1 VFVTHDQIEAMTMA
15 DKIVVMNDGLIEQIG
30 SPLDLYDTPV
40 NLFVASFIG
49 SPSMNLIPGTVRNG
63 DGLTVESESGSL
75 PLTGNHSVAD
85 GQPVV
90 YGIRPEHLELAED
103 GIAARVAVVEPTGLD
118 TMVVL
123 RHGGGDVSGSDRG
136 EGDTGEGERTGELV
150 AMFRERHEFK
160 PGETV
165 HLRPRAA
172 LAHIF
177 DRESGKRL

>member
-1 VFVTHDQIEAMTMA
+1 MASAGMAAPEIIAMVFQNYALYLHMKVYENMA
-15 DKIVVMNDGLIEQIG
+15 FSLK
-30 SPLDLYDTPV
+30 
-40 NLFVASFIG
+40 
-49 SPSMNLIPGTVRNG
+49 VRKEKP
-63 DGLTVESESGSL
+63 T
-75 PLTGNHSVAD
+75 T
-85 GQPVV
+85 
-90 YGIRPEHLELAED
+90 
-103 GIAARVAVVEPTGLD
+103 IAARVENAAKILGLTPYLKRYPRQVYRLAVDEFDPGHD

-123 RHGGGDVSGSDRG
+123 RHGGSDRG
-136 EGDTGEGERTGELV
+136 EGDTGVAERTGELV